1 MIYSVRGKL
10 LSTTPTYSVIE
21 CGGVGYQVHHSI
33 HTYEKIKSREDV
45 FLHTHFIVREDAQ
58 ILFGFY
64 EKAERDVF
72 LLLNTVSG
80 VGPNSARLI
89 LSHLNAFDVVKVIG
103 AGQSD
108 VLRSV
113 KGIGA
118 KTAERIIVDLKDKIT
133 SIEGSSD
140 ELDTSVSMGASQGS
154 RLMVDALS
162 ALEVLG
168 YARPAAAKAIRRV
181 LENPEITSVDQ
192 VIRAALKNL

>member
-10 LSTTPTYSVIE
+10 LSTTPTYSVVE
-21 CGGVGYQVHHSI
+21 AGGIGYQIHHSI
-33 HTYEKIKSREDV
+33 HTYEALQGKAEV

-58 ILFGFY
+58 LLFGFF
-64 EKAERDVF
+64 EKVERDVF
-72 LLLNTVSG
+72 LLLNSVSG

-89 LSHLNAFDVVKVIG
+89 LSHLKASDVVRVIG

-133 SIEGSSD
+133 SIETASDSGELPMGSGVD
-140 ELDTSVSMGASQGS
+140 S
-154 RLMVDALS
+154 RLMADALS

-168 YARPAAAKAIRRV
+168 YARASATKAVRKA
-181 LENPEITSVDQ
+181 LEQSEITSVDQ
-192 VIRAALKNL
+192 VIREALKNL

>member
-21 CGGVGYQVHHSI
+21 CGGIGYQIHHSI

-89 LSHLNAFDVVKVIG
+89 LSHLNAFDVVRVIG

-133 SIEGSSD
+133 SIEGSAD
-140 ELDTSVSMGASQGS
+140 EVDASASVSTQGS